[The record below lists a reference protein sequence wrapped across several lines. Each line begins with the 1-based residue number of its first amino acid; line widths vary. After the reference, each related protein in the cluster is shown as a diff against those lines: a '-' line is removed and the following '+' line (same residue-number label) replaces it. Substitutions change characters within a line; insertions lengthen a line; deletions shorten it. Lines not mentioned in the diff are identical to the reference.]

1 MGDQLSD
8 LLDLGEQAVGDLV
21 SFVRSLEESQGDLP
35 TDLAGWSVRD
45 VVAHT
50 AHLEAV
56 LAGAPEETVE
66 VPEDLEHVRGT
77 MGTYTE
83 QGVIARRDR
92 SLASLADEIEDAT
105 ARRTSALRADPPD
118 LSSPAPGGFGA
129 LGWTWQVLL
138 GNRPLDVWVHE
149 QDLRHAVGR
158 SVNLDCAASRHV
170 VATFT
175 GSFGL
180 VVAKRAKARPGQVVA
195 LEITDDPERVVVTV
209 DENGR
214 GVAATVDTEPDVTLR
229 MDTET
234 YVLLSAGRRDPAALD
249 VEVSGDDSGLAE
261 RILGAM
267 ALTP

>member
-1 MGDQLSD
+1 MGDDLGD
-8 LLDLGEQAVGDLV
+8 LLDLGEQAVTDFVAL
-21 SFVRSLEESQGDLP
+21 VRSLDEEQGDAP
-35 TDLAGWSVRD
+35 TDLAGWTVRD

-56 LAGAPEETVE
+56 LAGAPEESVE
-66 VPEDLEHVRGT
+66 VPEGLDHVRGV

-83 QGVIARRDR
+83 QGVIARRGR
-92 SLASLADEIEDAT
+92 TLGELADELEEAT
-105 ARRTSALRADPPD
+105 TRRVAENRADPPD
-118 LSSPAPGGFGA
+118 LSSPAPSGFGA
-129 LGWTWQVLL
+129 LGWTWKVLL

-149 QDLRHAVGR
+149 QDVRHAVGR
-158 SVNLDCAASRHV
+158 PGNTDCPAARHV
-170 VATFT
+170 VSTFT

-195 LEITDDPERVVVTV
+195 LEVTDVPERVVVSV

-214 GVAATVDTEPDVTLR
+214 GVAAVVDTEPDVTLR

-234 YVLLSAGRRDPAALD
+234 YVVLSSGRRDPASLD
-249 VEVSGDDSGLAE
+249 VEVSGDDPELAQ